1 MFSFKKDR
9 EDKKQ
14 WRLEYFDTIYKV
26 YDWDK
31 NLAGYFFPNY
41 QITDKENN
49 ALKLSSKD
57 LDYDKEIETIDNM
70 NKNRLKVLGGNLML
84 PLIKLDL
91 LDNEYGIDLDYV
103 VNSLDQNIQR
113 AKKWKQWIQQNQMEF
128 NISGSSVFTSRE
140 DRNMLSIVLEI
151 VKPMVLGKEDLLSNL
166 KPTLDRLHNEG
177 LL

>member
-103 VNSLDQNIQR
+103 VNS
-113 AKKWKQWIQQNQMEF
+113 
-128 NISGSSVFTSRE
+128 
-140 DRNMLSIVLEI
+140 
-151 VKPMVLGKEDLLSNL
+151 
-166 KPTLDRLHNEG
+166 
-177 LL
+177 